1 MMLAI
6 VIPYYKLIFF
16 EETLKSLSKQTD
28 KRFKVYIGDD
38 ASPENPEKLLSNYQ
52 DQIDFIYHRFEE
64 NLGGTS
70 LVQQWERCI
79 ELLENEE
86 WIMILGDD
94 DFLEE
99 RAIESWYKH
108 YNIFNQ
114 KSNVIRFATKS
125 VNMKLDKISDLVV
138 HPIWEKATDSY
149 YRRFKGLTRSTL
161 SEYIFS
167 KDVFIKYKFHDF
179 PLAWHSD
186 DAAWLSFSDN
196 KPIYTINES
205 NLFIRYSAFSISG
218 NKEDQDLKNL
228 AAEKFYSESIYR
240 NIGQFSKKQ
249 QIDLALE
256 YEKAIKKNRKLNT
269 KEWFSLLGFYFFNA
283 EFVLFFKC
291 VRRFIL
297 SFMKFNKI

>member
-6 VIPYYKLIFF
+6 VIPYYKIVFF
-16 EETLKSLSKQTD
+16 EEALQSLAKQTD

-38 ASPENPEKLLSNYQ
+38 ASPENPEELLTNYKGQ
-52 DQIDFIYHRFEE
+52 FDFVYHRFEE
-64 NLGGTS
+64 NFGGKS
-70 LVQQWERCI
+70 LVKQWERCI
-79 ELLENEE
+79 KLIDNEE

-99 RAIESWYKH
+99 TAIESWYKH
-108 YNIFNQ
+108 YEDFNK

-125 VNMKLDKISDLVV
+125 VNMNLNKVSELVV

-167 KDVFIKYKFHDF
+167 KDIFMKYKFHDF

-186 DAAWLSFSDN
+186 DAAWLTFADN
-196 KPIYTINES
+196 KPIYTINDS
-205 NLFIRYSAFSISG
+205 NLFIRYSTFSISG
-218 NKEDQDLKNL
+218 NKQDQDLKDL
-228 AAEKFYSESIYR
+228 ACEQFYSECIYK
-240 NIGQFSKKQ
+240 NVDQFNKKQ
-249 QIDLALE
+249 QIDLVLE

-269 KEWFSLLGFYFFNA
+269 KEWFNLLSFYFFNL
-283 EFVLFFKC
+283 EFLLFFKC
-291 VRRFIL
+291 IRRFLL
-297 SFMKFNKI
+297 SFSS

>member
-6 VIPYYKLIFF
+6 VIPYYKKVFF
-16 EETLKSLSKQTD
+16 EETLKSLAKQTD

-38 ASPENPEKLLSNYQ
+38 ASPENPEILLSNYK
-52 DQIDFIYHRFEE
+52 DQFDFIYHRFEK

-79 ELLENEE
+79 ALIENEE

-99 RAIESWYKH
+99 TAIESWYKH
-108 YNIFNQ
+108 YDDFNK

-125 VNMKLDKISDLVV
+125 VNMRLNKVSELVV

-167 KDVFIKYKFHDF
+167 KDVFAKYKFHDF

-186 DAAWLSFSDN
+186 DAAWLTFSDN
-196 KPIYTINES
+196 KPIYTINDS
-205 NLFIRYSAFSISG
+205 NLFIRYSVFSISG
-218 NKEDQDLKNL
+218 NKLDQDLKNL
-228 AAEKFYSESIYR
+228 AAENFYSECIYK
-240 NIGQFSKKQ
+240 NIKHFTKKQ

-256 YEKAIKKNRKLNT
+256 YEKAIKKNRKLKI
-269 KEWFSLLGFYFFNA
+269 KEWLSLISFYFLNI
-283 EFVLFFKC
+283 EFVLFSKC
-291 VRRFIL
+291 VRRFFL
-297 SFMKFNKI
+297 SFNS